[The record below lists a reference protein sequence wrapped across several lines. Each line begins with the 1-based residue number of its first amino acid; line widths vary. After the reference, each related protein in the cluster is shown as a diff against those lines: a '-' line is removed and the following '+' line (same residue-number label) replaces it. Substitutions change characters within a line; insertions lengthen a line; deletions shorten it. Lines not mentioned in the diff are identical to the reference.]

1 MLKGTQRQVD
11 CHCEIH
17 VTATKQI
24 GQWSLHFSYVTPEK
38 NEPQNLQVFQKLWK
52 LINHLKFCST
62 IVECFWSR
70 GNDPG
75 EPAGRKISAFLLLT
89 NRKFCVSCISHRR
102 AK

>member
-38 NEPQNLQVFQKLWK
+38 NEPQNLQVFQKL
-52 LINHLKFCST
+52 
-62 IVECFWSR
+62 
-70 GNDPG
+70 
-75 EPAGRKISAFLLLT
+75 
-89 NRKFCVSCISHRR
+89 
-102 AK
+102 